1 MNIRM
6 SGFNFGQWGG
16 FGGIDTSSKQ
26 YKAAMK
32 MLGAA
37 NKGMPMNLSDP
48 RQQMVVKNYMR
59 SFDADGDYIDPTTG
73 MAGMLATGIPV
84 SERHK
89 IINVSEDAR
98 QKMFDE
104 TKRHF
109 LEENGNLNGR
119 TTKRSEVFQAYQR
132 SVPKKDRLKGTWTL
146 SQYERQYRQ
155 AMISA
160 CKEADPAWDFGKP
173 IPKGA
178 LDGITREQIDN
189 AIVSDGVNLSTQS
202 IDYSV

>member
-1 MNIRM
+1 ME
-6 SGFNFGQWGG
+6 GQRK
-16 FGGIDTSSKQ
+16 D
-26 YKAAMK
+26 
-32 MLGAA
+32 
-37 NKGMPMNLSDP
+37 
-48 RQQMVVKNYMR
+48 
-59 SFDADGDYIDPTTG
+59 
-73 MAGMLATGIPV
+73 
-84 SERHK
+84 H
-89 IINVSEDAR
+89 
-98 QKMFDE
+98 
-104 TKRHF
+104 
-109 LEENGNLNGR
+109 
-119 TTKRSEVFQAYQR
+119 QAYQR